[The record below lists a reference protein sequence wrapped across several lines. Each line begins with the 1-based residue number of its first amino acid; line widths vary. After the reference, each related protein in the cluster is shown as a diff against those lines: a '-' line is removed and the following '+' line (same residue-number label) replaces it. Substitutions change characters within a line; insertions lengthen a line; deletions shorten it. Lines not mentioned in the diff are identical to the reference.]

1 VTALLGVLFAS
12 LVGSVHCAGMCGP
25 FVCVYAGLGNGKSNR
40 SLHVAYNGG
49 RLLSYL
55 ALGAAAGALGAGADR
70 LGVLVG
76 VSRAAA
82 LLAGALMVLWG
93 TSTILTA
100 RGITL
105 PWRRLT
111 RSLRTPLGP
120 LLGRLRERAPLVR
133 AGATGLLTTLLP
145 CGWLYAFVA
154 AAGGSGNA
162 LSGMATMAMFWL
174 GTLPA
179 LTALGALTQRF
190 AGRYGPRLPMVMAS
204 VVVVLG
210 VLTIAGRVGLM
221 PSLSLP
227 VAHVGHAR

>member
-1 VTALLGVLFAS
+1 MSVLFGVLFAS

-25 FVCVYAGLGNGKSNR
+25 FVCVYAGLGNRQGHW

-55 ALGAAAGALGAGADR
+55 ALGATAGALGAGADR
-70 LGVLVG
+70 LGVLLG

-82 LLAGALMVLWG
+82 LLAGALMILWG
-93 TSTILTA
+93 TSRILTA
-100 RGITL
+100 RGVAV
-105 PWRRLT
+105 PWRRLA
-111 RSLRTPLGP
+111 RSLRSPLGAV
-120 LLGRLRERAPLVR
+120 LSRLRGQPPLMR

-154 AAGGSGNA
+154 VAAGSGNA
-162 LSGMATMAMFWL
+162 LSGIATMGMFWL

-179 LTALGALTQRF
+179 LTALGAVTQRL
-190 AGRYGPRLPMVMAS
+190 AGRYGPRLPIAMAS
-204 VVVVLG
+204 VVVLLG

-221 PSLSLP
+221 PSLTLP
-227 VAHVGHAR
+227 LAHAGHAR

>member
-1 VTALLGVLFAS
+1 
-12 LVGSVHCAGMCGP
+12 MCGP
-25 FVCVYAGLGNGKSNR
+25 FVCLYAGLGNGPRNR
-40 SLHVAYNGG
+40 RLHFAYNGG

-55 ALGAAAGALGAGADR
+55 MLGAAAGALGAGADR

-82 LLAGALMVLWG
+82 LLAGVLMILWG

-100 RGITL
+100 RGVAV

-111 RSLRTPLGP
+111 RSLRSPLGGVLSRLRGQPP
-120 LLGRLRERAPLVR
+120 LLR

-154 AAGGSGNA
+154 VAAGSGNA
-162 LSGMATMAMFWL
+162 LSGIATMGMFWL

-179 LTALGALTQRF
+179 LIALGAFTQRL
-190 AGRYGPRLPMVMAS
+190 AGRYGARLPIAMAS
-204 VVVVLG
+204 VVVLLG

-221 PSLSLP
+221 PSLALP
-227 VAHVGHAR
+227 LAHAGHAR